1 MSKLVR
7 KKILSSL
14 IAQGENRDPYIDD
27 VKTLFHFNGSD
38 GQDNSVY
45 LDDSPNKFSM
55 TGGPP
60 NSGAG
65 PYDNQGTF
73 SPFNANGWSHHF
85 SGISGDNAYVDF
97 TSAGIKNYEPWNCS
111 LWFYRDTDD
120 YWLNPT
126 QRGLIQINGV
136 NGTYGSYV
144 WVSPYALL
152 PTPYESYSAWG
163 FQNPGGGGGG
173 GTLLSITNGEK
184 TWNHLLISYDGS
196 QLRVF
201 FNGVNARTQPG
212 INFNTTGNGTINI
225 GRTPNGSGNNWL
237 GFISDVHFE
246 NGPAQTSN
254 FTPPAKPAEPTGSTG
269 LLTLN
274 KSVIYDE
281 SKYAATPT
289 FGTKFGNSYIRA
301 QPYSP
306 FKSITKEQKS
316 QYYSTYFNGTNQ
328 YLTFDPKPN
337 VKGIDFQYDD
347 FSSGAGTP
355 GITYKG
361 STTFSNNFVYITT
374 SAGGTGGFY
383 REHSQRWD
391 KDFSI
396 EWRFECSGGSGA
408 DGFVLQFVQ
417 NNIDLGGGG
426 GNCGRVQSSTTIH
439 ALTFITFG
447 TDRVIWYKNNVQQ
460 QSNNTSVATRSD
472 IRYWFDYNHSAQ
484 TGTLY
489 MSYNDGKPAT
499 PFVTYSNFVFDSN
512 KYHLMFSAATG
523 GLTDNHILKRLKV
536 HNVEG
541 GDRGLDAFY
550 FASTQYPSAIEAW
563 IYLDGSASSTSD
575 RIICAYGG
583 GAYNWNLTNGL
594 AYTLFVNSN
603 SYLQVNVNAGDGT
616 NANSVTS
623 TTQIIEKQW
632 YHVAVCYM
640 GDGGSNPDAKTMRL
654 FVNGVAEPALVS
666 SSYGTPGRNA
676 TFPSSL
682 TVFSV
687 GSSVPHGG
695 TDYFGGYISNLMVSV
710 YPSTNNKLDGND
722 GTGPLYGGYQGAGI
736 PFRPRIALRQP
747 GFNCTLLTCRDAYLI
762 NRATIASALPVAYNN
777 VLTVPFSQAT
787 GRELSD
793 PSGPY
798 SWNFDGSAA
807 HIFTSNNGNNV
818 NLGSHYTISFWVRV
832 DTITDCD
839 FFGVHT
845 TTGGYTTTPLTAMTA
860 VGLRYDSSASAYR
873 VAIQTKSYLNSTYPH
888 VNYNTTKYSG
898 YGVNVNEWNHIIVGV
913 ASGEG
918 ANSLR
923 VILNGRLILRPIS
936 IYTSIPQAWDQLIIG
951 ASTQG
956 GYAVGT
962 TNPTISNFLDG
973 DIYDFNIA
981 NGYTPIEFNG
991 GNLGG
996 VSVGTKY
1003 FDPPN
1008 KEIDTTTNSSNFLF
1022 SLCRNLKLTNTG
1034 GGNPFNVLT
1043 NVDNAKPVPRAVY
1056 YTSPFPVSYYDTG
1069 NYWESTGSEIDKFAL
1084 NGSSHSYYFDGKSY
1098 ISTQATQDYPINLTS
1113 LTESLVEQEGC
1124 VVGGYASFIS
1134 GNLLRLSSDGDY
1146 NSGGAIKTKFAQSLN
1161 RDFSVKVEM
1170 RGSGSSGNQIAQGW
1184 SLSFSTDSELIASS
1198 HITAPNAPGTT
1209 VAQFGFE
1216 QYTYNRMFYTNDQNE
1231 RTNTGLLGGGVWV
1244 GTKHYWFDYDHSAS
1258 TMSVY
1263 YASTNSKPATAN
1275 KVWTGVVMPDQP
1287 IYAAINAGV
1296 GGGSGNWDLAEWTL
1310 YAQNTY
1316 LAGKLLDTRSFSL
1329 EAWVYRTATS
1339 NTSPHIIQLGS
1350 SGSNRFAAY
1359 ITSSNYL
1366 ELYTNVN
1373 GTVVRITDT
1382 ETFPSERWVHVAIT
1396 SVATIENSYSP
1407 AITSLYKNGKRI
1419 GYVDRSIPVCTVA
1432 HVGFQGY
1439 GTSSNDYWQGYISN
1453 IFLSNRV
1460 VKYSGETFTVPTEP
1474 LIDPDSTSDAIS
1486 SQCTLLFTG
1495 QENTLINKPYLLQG
1509 PALRPHGAIQTS
1521 KLNPFIGL
1529 HNSVE
1534 QNYSYYF
1541 GSTSTTLTTTN
1552 ANGVFTFNTNDFT
1565 WECWFNRTSTTDYGR
1580 VINVGAAWGTTNS
1593 TGIGV
1598 HGNTALYPNKV
1609 FFYVYNINNN
1619 AAIIYGSTT
1628 IENNKWYHFAVTR
1641 REGIF
1646 YLWLDGQLEGSY
1658 SLSPTGHTETAN
1670 TNTISLGGNGATNE
1684 AFIGYISNV
1693 RINNGISLYNS
1704 EFNPPTGKLGLTL
1717 EKAGSTPAYYTR
1729 FLTAQNSTIVDSG
1742 PDNFALSNNGTTVSS
1757 YNPFTEEP
1765 LNEITTA
1772 GSLYFSPNVF
1782 DHLETSTTSSK
1793 FDIRNQACTVDL
1805 WFWNPWG
1812 QQVTPPELYSR
1823 IFAFFDSS
1831 ATNTWLGIANTYNS
1845 SGGFNLQAYSAGTL
1859 VINTNVNNCFA
1870 QGWNHLAFSKEAAG
1884 VFRTFTN
1891 GILRNTSTVAYGN
1904 ILNGLQFDKF
1914 SIGGNPKETYK
1925 AKSSGFISNVRYIK
1939 GECLYK
1945 ESFTPPSSPTQP
1957 IPGTE
1962 LLLNFNNGAAQDQR
1976 GMYNW
1981 EVHGDASLSTKQVL
1995 FGTSSFYGGTSGR
2008 IYFLGDADGT
2018 INNFFSS
2025 ASNSGYNYQ
2034 NSDFIYTASEN
2045 FTWEG
2050 WYYIDSNAGT
2060 AQNLMSIGGEPP
2072 SNNGNYRYSL
2082 KISTSNILQI
2092 NVSYVGD
2099 TNIGSATVPRREWVH
2114 IAWVKV
2120 GTTSTFYCNGVSHGT
2135 YTRNSTV
2142 GNTYSTYAGNRLSH
2156 YIGDPNVYVNEFR
2169 ITKGVARYT
2178 SNFTPPS
2185 APFPDR

>member
-7 KKILSSL
+7 RKALSSL
-14 IAQGENRDPYIDD
+14 IAQGENRDPHIDD
-27 VKTLFHFNGSD
+27 VKALFHFNGSD
-38 GQDNSVY
+38 GQDSSVY

-60 NSGAG
+60 NSGVG
-65 PYDNQGTF
+65 PYDNQGNF
-73 SPFNANGWSHHF
+73 SPFSANGWSHHF

-111 LWFYRDTDD
+111 LWFYRDATD
-120 YWLNPT
+120 T
-126 QRGLIQINGV
+126 TRRGLIQINGV
-136 NGTYGSYV
+136 SGTYGSYICII
-144 WVSPYALL
+144 PYDLQ
-152 PTPYESYSAWG
+152 TPGNYSYLDWG

-173 GTLLSITNGEK
+173 GTIYGTNLNGNKAWNHILLSYN
-184 TWNHLLISYDGS
+184 GS
-196 QLRVF
+196 QLRF
-201 FNGVNARTQPG
+201 FLNGVNVRTQSG

-225 GRTPNGSGNNWL
+225 GRTPNHTGNTWL

-246 NGPAQTSN
+246 NAPAQTSN
-254 FTPPAKPAEPTGSTG
+254 FTPPTKPAEPTGSTG

-289 FGTKFGNSYIRA
+289 FGLKFGNSWLRA

-306 FKSITKEQKS
+306 FKLITKEQKS
-316 QYYSTYFNGTNQ
+316 QYYSTYFNGTDQ

-383 REHSQRWD
+383 REYSQRWD

-439 ALTFITFG
+439 ALSFLTFG
-447 TDRVIWYKNNVQQ
+447 TDRVVWYKNNVQQ
-460 QSNNTSVATRSD
+460 QSNNTTVALRSD
-472 IRYWFDYNHSAQ
+472 VRYWFDYDHSAQ

-499 PFVTYSNFVFDSN
+499 PFVTYSNFVFDSSE
-512 KYHLMFSAATG
+512 YHLMFSAATG
-523 GLTDNHILKRLKV
+523 GSTDNHILKRLKV

-541 GDRGLDAFY
+541 GDRGLDAFH

-616 NANSVTS
+616 NANSVIS

-632 YHVAVCYM
+632 YHIAVCYM
-640 GDGGSNPDAKTMRL
+640 GDGGSNPNAKPMRL
-654 FVNGVAEPALVS
+654 FVNGVAEPPLVAF
-666 SSYGTPGRNA
+666 SYGTPGRDA
-676 TFPSSL
+676 TFPSNL

-687 GSSVPHGG
+687 GSAVPHGG
-695 TDYFGGYISNLMVSV
+695 TGYFGGYISNLMVSV
-710 YPSTNNKLDGND
+710 YKSTTGKLNGNY
-722 GTGPLYGGYQGAGI
+722 GTGPLYGGSPSNYQIPGV

-762 NRATIASALPVAYNN
+762 NRATIASALPVAYND
-777 VLTVPFSQAT
+777 VQTVPFSQAT

-860 VGLRYDSSASAYR
+860 VGIRYDSSASAYR

-991 GNLGG
+991 GYLGG

-1008 KEIDTTTNSSNFLF
+1008 REIDTTTNSSNFLF
-1022 SLCRNLKLTNTG
+1022 SGCRNLKLTNTG

-1043 NVDNAKPVPRAVY
+1043 NVSNAKPVPRAVY
-1056 YTSPFPVSYYDTG
+1056 YTSSFPSYPYTDTG

-1124 VVGGYASFIS
+1124 VLAGRTYFIT
-1134 GNLLRLSSDGDY
+1134 GNKLRLVHEDDGFK
-1146 NSGGAIKTKFAQSLN
+1146 SGIIKTKFAQYLN

-1170 RGSGSSGNQIAQGW
+1170 RGHYSYGTQVAQGW
-1184 SLSFSTDSELIASS
+1184 SLSFSTDSELIITS
-1198 HITAPNAPGTT
+1198 HVTAPNADGTT

-1216 QYTYNRMFYTNDQNE
+1216 QATLGRMFYVNDQNE
-1231 RTNTGLLGGGVWV
+1231 RTNTASLGAGIFS
-1244 GTKHYWFDYDHSAS
+1244 GTKHYWFDYSHSAS

-1263 YASTNSKPATAN
+1263 YASTNSKPATPN
-1275 KVWTGVVMPDQP
+1275 QVWTGVIMPDQP
-1287 IYAAINAGV
+1287 IYAAINAGTQ
-1296 GGGSGNWDLAEWTL
+1296 SMAGNWDLGEWTL

-1350 SGSNRFAAY
+1350 SSSNRFAAY

-1373 GTVVRITDT
+1373 GTVTRITDT

-1407 AITSLYKNGKRI
+1407 AITSIYKNGKRI

-1439 GTSSNDYWQGYISN
+1439 GTASNDYWQGYISN

-1474 LIDPDSTSDAIS
+1474 LIDPDSTSDAVG
-1486 SQCTLLFTG
+1486 SQGTLLFTG
-1495 QENTLINKPYLLQG
+1495 QEN
-1509 PALRPHGAIQTS
+1509 
-1521 KLNPFIGL
+1521 
-1529 HNSVE
+1529 
-1534 QNYSYYF
+1534 
-1541 GSTSTTLTTTN
+1541 
-1552 ANGVFTFNTNDFT
+1552 
-1565 WECWFNRTSTTDYGR
+1565 
-1580 VINVGAAWGTTNS
+1580 
-1593 TGIGV
+1593 
-1598 HGNTALYPNKV
+1598 
-1609 FFYVYNINNN
+1609 
-1619 AAIIYGSTT
+1619 
-1628 IENNKWYHFAVTR
+1628 
-1641 REGIF
+1641 
-1646 YLWLDGQLEGSY
+1646 
-1658 SLSPTGHTETAN
+1658 
-1670 TNTISLGGNGATNE
+1670 
-1684 AFIGYISNV
+1684 
-1693 RINNGISLYNS
+1693 
-1704 EFNPPTGKLGLTL
+1704 
-1717 EKAGSTPAYYTR
+1717 
-1729 FLTAQNSTIVDSG
+1729 
-1742 PDNFALSNNGTTVSS
+1742 
-1757 YNPFTEEP
+1757 
-1765 LNEITTA
+1765 
-1772 GSLYFSPNVF
+1772 
-1782 DHLETSTTSSK
+1782 
-1793 FDIRNQACTVDL
+1793 
-1805 WFWNPWG
+1805 
-1812 QQVTPPELYSR
+1812 
-1823 IFAFFDSS
+1823 
-1831 ATNTWLGIANTYNS
+1831 
-1845 SGGFNLQAYSAGTL
+1845 
-1859 VINTNVNNCFA
+1859 
-1870 QGWNHLAFSKEAAG
+1870 
-1884 VFRTFTN
+1884 
-1891 GILRNTSTVAYGN
+1891 
-1904 ILNGLQFDKF
+1904 
-1914 SIGGNPKETYK
+1914 
-1925 AKSSGFISNVRYIK
+1925 
-1939 GECLYK
+1939 
-1945 ESFTPPSSPTQP
+1945 
-1957 IPGTE
+1957 
-1962 LLLNFNNGAAQDQR
+1962 
-1976 GMYNW
+1976 
-1981 EVHGDASLSTKQVL
+1981 
-1995 FGTSSFYGGTSGR
+1995 
-2008 IYFLGDADGT
+2008 
-2018 INNFFSS
+2018 
-2025 ASNSGYNYQ
+2025 
-2034 NSDFIYTASEN
+2034 
-2045 FTWEG
+2045 
-2050 WYYIDSNAGT
+2050 
-2060 AQNLMSIGGEPP
+2060 
-2072 SNNGNYRYSL
+2072 
-2082 KISTSNILQI
+2082 
-2092 NVSYVGD
+2092 
-2099 TNIGSATVPRREWVH
+2099 
-2114 IAWVKV
+2114 
-2120 GTTSTFYCNGVSHGT
+2120 
-2135 YTRNSTV
+2135 
-2142 GNTYSTYAGNRLSH
+2142 
-2156 YIGDPNVYVNEFR
+2156 
-2169 ITKGVARYT
+2169 
-2178 SNFTPPS
+2178 
-2185 APFPDR
+2185 

>member
-7 KKILSSL
+7 KKALSSL

-38 GQDNSVY
+38 GQDSSVY

-60 NSGAG
+60 NSGVG
-65 PYDNQGTF
+65 PYDNQGNF
-73 SPFNANGWSHHF
+73 SPFSANGWSHHF
-85 SGISGDNAYVDF
+85 SGISSDNAYVDF

-111 LWFYRDTDD
+111 LWFYRDATDT
-120 YWLNPT
+120 T

-136 NGTYGSYV
+136 SGTQSSYL
-144 WVSPYALL
+144 YI
-152 PTPYESYSAWG
+152 TPYNLQSLGGESFINWG
-163 FQNPGGGGGG
+163 FSNPNGGNGA
-173 GTLLSITNGEK
+173 GTMISTAIKGNKE
-184 TWNHLLISYDGS
+184 WNHLLISYNGS
-196 QLRVF
+196 HFRIF
-201 FNGVNARTQPG
+201 FNGVNARTQSA
-212 INFNTTGNGTINI
+212 NFNTTGNGTINI
-225 GRTPNGSGNNWL
+225 GRTPNSTGNTWL

-246 NGPAQTSN
+246 NASAQTSN
-254 FTPPAKPAEPTGSTG
+254 FSPPTRPIEPTASTG
-269 LLTLN
+269 LLALN

-281 SKYAATPT
+281 SKYATTPT
-289 FGTKFGNSYIRA
+289 FGTKFGNSWLRA

-306 FKSITKEQKS
+306 FKLITKEQKS

-361 STTFSNNFVYITT
+361 STSFSNNFVYITT

-391 KDFSI
+391 KDFSV

-439 ALTFITFG
+439 ALNFKTFG
-447 TDRVIWYKNNVQQ
+447 TNRVVWYKNNVQQ
-460 QSNNTSVATRSD
+460 QSNNTSIGLRSD
-472 IRYWFDYNHSAQ
+472 VRYWFDYDHSAQ
-484 TGTLY
+484 TGALY
-489 MSYNDGKPAT
+489 MATSDTKPGT
-499 PFVTYSNFVFDSN
+499 PFVTYSNFVFDSS

-541 GDRGLDAFY
+541 GDRGLDAFH
-550 FASTQYPSAIEAW
+550 FASTNYPSAIEAW

-583 GAYNWNLTNGL
+583 GTYNWNLTNGL

-603 SYLQVNVNAGDGT
+603 SYLQINTNSGDGT
-616 NANSVTS
+616 NAHSVTS

-632 YHVAVCYM
+632 YHIAVCYM
-640 GDGGSNPDAKTMRL
+640 GNGGSNANAKPMRL
-654 FVNGVAEPALVS
+654 FVNGVAEPALTS
-666 SSYGTPGRNA
+666 PAYGTPGRNA

-687 GSSVPHGG
+687 GSAVPHGG
-695 TDYFGGYISNLMVSV
+695 TGYFGGYISNLIVSV
-710 YPSTNNKLDGND
+710 YKSTTDKIDGNY

-787 GRELSD
+787 G
-793 PSGPY
+793 
-798 SWNFDGSAA
+798 
-807 HIFTSNNGNNV
+807 
-818 NLGSHYTISFWVRV
+818 
-832 DTITDCD
+832 
-839 FFGVHT
+839 
-845 TTGGYTTTPLTAMTA
+845 
-860 VGLRYDSSASAYR
+860 
-873 VAIQTKSYLNSTYPH
+873 
-888 VNYNTTKYSG
+888 
-898 YGVNVNEWNHIIVGV
+898 
-913 ASGEG
+913 
-918 ANSLR
+918 
-923 VILNGRLILRPIS
+923 
-936 IYTSIPQAWDQLIIG
+936 
-951 ASTQG
+951 
-956 GYAVGT
+956 
-962 TNPTISNFLDG
+962 
-973 DIYDFNIA
+973 
-981 NGYTPIEFNG
+981 
-991 GNLGG
+991 
-996 VSVGTKY
+996 
-1003 FDPPN
+1003 
-1008 KEIDTTTNSSNFLF
+1008 
-1022 SLCRNLKLTNTG
+1022 
-1034 GGNPFNVLT
+1034 
-1043 NVDNAKPVPRAVY
+1043 
-1056 YTSPFPVSYYDTG
+1056 
-1069 NYWESTGSEIDKFAL
+1069 SEIDKFAL

-1098 ISTQATQDYPINLTS
+1098 ISTQATENYPINLTG

-1124 VVGGYASFIS
+1124 TIAGDAHFIS
-1134 GNLLRLSSDGDY
+1134 GNLLRLIVDGTQ
-1146 NSGGAIKTKFAQSLN
+1146 NNGGVIKTKFAQSLN
-1161 RDFSVKVEM
+1161 KDFSVKVEM
-1170 RGSGSSGNQIAQGW
+1170 RGSGSAGNIIAQGW
-1184 SLSFSTDSELIASS
+1184 SLSFSTDSELIPKS
-1198 HITAPNAPGTT
+1198 HTQAPNANGTT

-1231 RTNTGLLGGGVWV
+1231 KTNTNSLGTGVWV

-1275 KVWTGVVMPDQP
+1275 QVWTGVIMPDQP
-1287 IYAAINAGV
+1287 IYAAIQAGT
-1296 GGGSGNWDLAEWTL
+1296 GGVSGSWDLAEWTL

-1316 LAGKLLDTRSFSL
+1316 IAGKLLDTSSFSL

-1339 NTSPHIIQLGS
+1339 NTSPYIIQLGS
-1350 SGSNRFAAY
+1350 SSSNRFALY

-1373 GTVVRITDT
+1373 GTVTRITDT

-1396 SVATIENSYSP
+1396 SVTTTENAYSP
-1407 AITSLYKNGKRI
+1407 AITSVYKNGKRI

-1439 GTSSNDYWQGYISN
+1439 GTASNDYWQGYISN

-1474 LIDPDSTSDAIS
+1474 LIDPDSTSDAVS

-1534 QNYSYYF
+1534 QNYSVEFNGSNQYLRCDTALDDFSSILTEVTLEGWFYCRSVDTTVIETIF
-1541 GSTSTTLTTTN
+1541 GINYNNGAENNFLLSVRSSGGTPNIWLHLTTYSGNVDQAIGAFDLNTWNHVAAYYDGSITKIYLNGTKLYEKVGTYTRNWASCAFCIGAELDSTN
-1552 ANGVFTFNTNDFT
+1552 NP
-1565 WECWFNRTSTTDYGR
+1565 
-1580 VINVGAAWGTTNS
+1580 
-1593 TGIGV
+1593 
-1598 HGNTALYPNKV
+1598 GNY
-1609 FFYVYNINNN
+1609 F
-1619 AAIIYGSTT
+1619 
-1628 IENNKWYHFAVTR
+1628 
-1641 REGIF
+1641 
-1646 YLWLDGQLEGSY
+1646 D
-1658 SLSPTGHTETAN
+1658 
-1670 TNTISLGGNGATNE
+1670 
-1684 AFIGYISNV
+1684 GYISNV
-1693 RINNGISLYNS
+1693 RIVNDTIYKSD
-1704 EFNPPTGKLGLTL
+1704 FTPPDHKLGITL
-1717 EKAGSTPAYYTR
+1717 ENRGGTVGELTKFLSCQSQSIVDNSPDAHTITNNNSTP
-1729 FLTAQNSTIVDSG
+1729 
-1742 PDNFALSNNGTTVSS
+1742 VSS

-1772 GSLYFSPNVF
+1772 GSLYFSPNLY
-1782 DHLETSTTSSK
+1782 DHLQTSTTSSK

-1805 WFWNPWG
+1805 WFWNPYG
-1812 QQVTPPELYSR
+1812 QQVDNPPNKGR
-1823 IFAFFDSS
+1823 IFAFFDDSTDTWFSIGNRYSS
-1831 ATNTWLGIANTYNS
+1831 N
-1845 SGGFNLQAYSAGTL
+1845 GGLSIQAESAGTN
-1859 VINTNVNNCFA
+1859 VINTAISNCLA
-1870 QGWNHLAFSKEAAG
+1870 QGWNHLVFSKEAAG
-1884 VFRTFTN
+1884 VFRVFTN
-1891 GILRNTSTVAYGN
+1891 GILKNTSTVAYGN
-1904 ILNGLQFDKF
+1904 TLNGLQFNRF
-1914 SIGGNPKETYK
+1914 SVGGNPKEST
-1925 AKSSGFISNVRYIK
+1925 STLSRFSGFISNVRYIK

-1995 FGTSSFYGGTSGR
+1995 FGTSSFYGGTSTSGSSGR

-2082 KISTSNILQI
+2082 KVSTSNILQI

-2099 TNIGSATVPRREWVH
+2099 TNIGTATVPRREWVH

-2142 GNTYSTYAGNRLSH
+2142 GNTYSNYSGSRLSH